1 MTLGIDISYCL
12 DRPVQSRSSLIR
24 EFIIRE
30 LWCAVKR
37 FSFKPHITLVLFH
50 VLCLA
55 SVSVSFGAL
64 PESPHVTLPSDQ
76 SKWTVAQDG
85 SGYYVSIQEAIDTA
99 QSGDT
104 IWIKAGTY
112 AEDVTVHSKE
122 GLKIIGEKM
131 DLVILTGLKRV
142 GTLHIG
148 KWPYGARNVEIH
160 NLTVTQHGGLGLGIF
175 NGGGIL
181 LKHIQVKGM
190 VFGQEVEDVKLED
203 CVIGGSETTGV
214 AFANSKATL
223 VRNFIHD
230 NDHGVAIGGTSE
242 VLLKH
247 NVITRSLFEGIMV
260 NDTAKAIA
268 IQNTIVR
275 NGGGMAFHDATEG
288 EAHGNILMMSKAG
301 FVFSPKSQT
310 SLSFNALF
318 ANTINYQLE
327 GDEPGSTP
335 KARKGSTDVKRPPAF
350 VNAEQ
355 DDFRLRADTPLRGLG
370 TFPFLGALPP
380 LESTQSIL
388 KNNKK

>member
-1 MTLGIDISYCL
+1 M
-12 DRPVQSRSSLIR
+12 
-24 EFIIRE
+24 
-30 LWCAVKR
+30 KR
-37 FSFKPHITLVLFH
+37 FFLKSYLTFFLLQALYLALATV
-50 VLCLA
+50 CL
-55 SVSVSFGAL
+55 GAV
-64 PESPHVTLPSDQ
+64 PDFPQVTLPSDQ

-85 SGYYVSIQEAIDTA
+85 SGHYVSIQEAIDAA

-104 IWIKAGTY
+104 IWIKSGTY

-122 GLKIIGEKM
+122 GLRIIGEKM
-131 DLVILTGLKRV
+131 DRVILTGLKRV

-181 LKHIQVKGM
+181 LKHIHVKGM
-190 VFGQEVEDVKLED
+190 VFGQEVEDVTLED

-223 VRNFIHD
+223 LGNFIHD

-260 NDTAKAIA
+260 NDKAKAIA

-288 EAHGNILMMSKAG
+288 EAHGNILMMSNTG
-301 FVFSPKSQT
+301 FLFSPKSQT
-310 SLSFNALF
+310 DLSFNALF
-318 ANTINYQLE
+318 ANKADYKEE
-327 GDEPGSTP
+327 GVDPSLSLHT
-335 KARKGSTDVKRPPAF
+335 RKGATDVNRPPSF
-350 VNAEQ
+350 VDVEQ
-355 DDFRLRADTPLRGLG
+355 DDFRLRADTTLRGLG

-380 LESTQSIL
+380 LESSQSARTSD
-388 KNNKK
+388 